1 MISQFRHQRNAAPI
15 GESASAGGSSNQALD
30 LEFIE
35 THVRGATAMRRSF
48 LPQMFVLV
56 VLVILLVAGIFL
68 YRLYHPPLPPA
79 VVISD
84 MGQLNNGV
92 WTEAERQRYYH
103 LSQGSQIMPY
113 DWFVA
118 LEQPG
123 LVEKE
128 LFISPEYTAQFRLVP
143 DPNPLNNPD
152 RLPVGFARDDPD
164 PITGIA
170 YVGVTCA
177 ACHTAQMTYKG
188 TGLRIDGGTGM
199 VNLDDFLFRLGLAVF
214 DNLHNPIKF
223 DRFAKRVLKDQY
235 NSENAKKLKGEL
247 KNYYDQQMK
256 SRKDLKEADRA
267 SGLKPVDGGF
277 GRIDGFGA
285 GGNRLF
291 GALTPKNLRTLNA
304 PVKALPLWN
313 VSKYGWVQT
322 NGALRQPMA
331 RNVIEALAVNA
342 SLVFPEPKKDRYI
355 SSVRLL
361 NLNEL
366 ESFVTRFTAPVW
378 PGNVLGKINEDAVRR
393 GEPLYKEYCAGC
405 HDPQMENQPQSNDP
419 VAVRHN
425 QTFFVL
431 RLVPLPIVKTDPL
444 YATNFAERTLDASAI
459 GEGKDVQGE
468 KIIQLVLSSIQKRQY
483 EDQNIPIEKQE
494 ELNGYRDNLIRV
506 CKAYEAHP
514 LAGVWATSPYLHNGS
529 VPNLYQLLLP
539 AAERVKE
546 FYTGDLEFDPV
557 NVGYVSDGRRGGFK
571 FDTTIPGN
579 WNTGHEFAASLTHD
593 QRMDL
598 IEYLKALT
606 FPGTGYRVAPQPD
619 CPA

>member
-1 MISQFRHQRNAAPI
+1 MKRK
-15 GESASAGGSSNQALD
+15 
-30 LEFIE
+30 LETNKE
-35 THVRGATAMRRSF
+35 YPDPTEAVLPKKRRSI
-48 LPQMFVLV
+48 LPKLV
-56 VLVILLVAGIFL
+56 FALVALAILAVGGGIFL
-68 YRLYHPPLPPA
+68 YRFYHPPLPPA

-103 LSQGSQIMPY
+103 LTQGSQIMPY
-113 DWFVA
+113 NWFVA

-152 RLPVGFARDDPD
+152 RLPVGFAKDDPD
-164 PITGIA
+164 PITGTE

-188 TGLRIDGGTGM
+188 TGLRIDGAPGM
-199 VNLDDFLFRLGLAVF
+199 VNLDEFLFRLGVSVF
-214 DNLHNPIKF
+214 DTLHNPIKF
-223 DRFAKRVLKDQY
+223 DRFAKRVLKDRY
-235 NSENAKKLKGEL
+235 NAANAKKLKGEL

-256 SRKDLKEADRA
+256 ARKDLKEANRA
-267 SGLKPVDGGF
+267 SGQEPVAGGF

-291 GALTPKNLRTLNA
+291 GALTAKNLRTLNA

-313 VSKYGWVQT
+313 VSKYNWVQM
-322 NGALRQPMA
+322 NGAIRQPMA

-355 SSVRLL
+355 SSVRVL
-361 NLNEL
+361 NLSEL
-366 ESFVTRFTAPVW
+366 ESFVARFTPPVW
-378 PGNVLGKINEDAVRR
+378 PGNILGKVNEDAVRR
-393 GEPLYKEYCAGC
+393 GEPIYKRNCAGC

-419 VAVRHN
+419 VAVKYN

-431 RLVPLPIVKTDPL
+431 RLIPLWEVKTDPL
-444 YATNFAERTLDASAI
+444 YATNFAERTLDATAI
-459 GEGKDVQGE
+459 DEGKDVPGE
-468 KIIQLVLSSIQKRQY
+468 KIIPVVLSSIQKRQF
-483 EDQNIPIEKQE
+483 EDQKIPLDRQE
-494 ELNGYRDNLIRV
+494 QLEGYRGNLLRA
-506 CKAYEAHP
+506 CKAYAAHP
-514 LAGVWATSPYLHNGS
+514 LAGIWANSPYLHNGS

-571 FDTTIPGN
+571 VDTTIPGN
-579 WNTGHEFAASLTHD
+579 WNTGHEFGAELTHD

-606 FPGTGYRVAPQPD
+606 FPGTGYRLVAPQPD
-619 CPA
+619 CPR